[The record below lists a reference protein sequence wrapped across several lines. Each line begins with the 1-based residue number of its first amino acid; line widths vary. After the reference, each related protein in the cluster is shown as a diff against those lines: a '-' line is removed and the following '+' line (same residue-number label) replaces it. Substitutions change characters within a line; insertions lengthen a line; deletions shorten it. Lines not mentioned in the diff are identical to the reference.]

1 MDGVAVAA
9 LHLAEQALADER
21 WADAIGFA
29 EQGSPADA
37 KRAGELIVTAKWTYR
52 SRAGVTVSRGL
63 CRLTSMPTMTVQT
76 QAILAA
82 LLHDITQPQ
91 YGLEMAK
98 AAGLPSGTIYPI
110 LARLERE
117 GWVES
122 EPEDIDASA
131 AGRRP
136 RRYYRLTGEGARV
149 ARAEIKNTVERL
161 HPSVSHGGRRAP
173 GRRPAQV

>member
-1 MDGVAVAA
+1 
-9 LHLAEQALADER
+9 
-21 WADAIGFA
+21 
-29 EQGSPADA
+29 
-37 KRAGELIVTAKWTYR
+37 
-52 SRAGVTVSRGL
+52 
-63 CRLTSMPTMTVQT
+63 MPKMSVQT

-82 LLHDITQPQ
+82 LLQDVTRPH

-122 EPEDIDASA
+122 EREDIIDASA

-136 RRYYRLTGEGARV
+136 RRYYRLTGEGAHV
-149 ARAEIKNTVERL
+149 ARAEIDSTVKRL
-161 HPSVSHGGRRAP
+161 RPAIPGGRTAL
-173 GRRPAQV
+173 A